1 MLADKIKISVGRLKN
16 LRKNLSVGGSQCV
29 SLSLFCAVRW
39 SESVLFF
46 RSRTRCSGEEDNLS
60 GHY

>member
-39 SESVLFF
+39 SESVLFLGLVLDAPEKKI
-46 RSRTRCSGEEDNLS
+46 T
-60 GHY
+60 